1 VSESRKTSLAE
12 VLVLNHL
19 KLLRSV
25 ITVIRQGLSL
35 MFPNNWLLKLKLW
48 LGYDANIIRLHN
60 KMSDVGDL
68 PVRTFGNC
76 LLKTA
81 VIKWPLKLYV
91 LFTFLTFFSKSKKCL
106 FMFFELLHTF
116 SRMLEAMGAIAPLSS
131 PHQQG
136 QKYIFERKRK

>member
-1 VSESRKTSLAE
+1 VLESRKKSLAE
-12 VLVLNHL
+12 ALVLNHL

-68 PVRTFGNC
+68 PVLTFGNC

-81 VIKWPLKLYV
+81 VIK
-91 LFTFLTFFSKSKKCL
+91 
-106 FMFFELLHTF
+106 
-116 SRMLEAMGAIAPLSS
+116 
-131 PHQQG
+131 
-136 QKYIFERKRK
+136 